1 MARMNPVYIS
11 ALSNP
16 LPIPR
21 KNKFLDERDI
31 DKKGPTA
38 VLPSFTN
45 PYPVGSI
52 SYLMWQSVY
61 GQGTAGSSSNE
72 INSIPEN
79 IVDTSGNSPAPVNTG
94 PPPRGKVFGRGYD
107 EDEINESEAIGGR
120 AVYSGGGNVGGVI
133 GGEDKLPKY
142 APYKTL
148 SEYAPP
154 QNSSFDDTIYDEDST
169 NPGGQVSNSLENNPD
184 AASGTSSV
192 VNVPNSTATVGSTG
206 GGLVQSARNWWN
218 SDDRWWNSDK
228 RLKTNIKLIG
238 KSEQGYNIYSFRFI
252 NPSYGEGTY
261 QGVISS
267 EMPDQV
273 VSKNEDGYDMVDYS
287 MIDVE
292 FKKIDEYSRLTKT
305 NNKNMG
311 KIIAKSGV
319 ELNTSARCRPSNK
332 RIMTSRDTTIKSDLS
347 VDNIMYKGNANL
359 LAQR

>member
-1 MARMNPVYIS
+1 MARINPVYAA

-38 VLPSFTN
+38 VLPGFTN
-45 PYPVGSI
+45 PYPVGSM
-52 SYLMWQSVY
+52 SYLYWQSIY
-61 GQGTAGSSSNE
+61 GQGTAGSSANE
-72 INSIPEN
+72 IDSTPQN
-79 IVDTSGNSPAPVNTG
+79 IVNTG
-94 PPPRGKVFGRGYD
+94 GFSPTPINTTPNPRGKVFGRNYD
-107 EDEINESEAIGGR
+107 ADEINESGAIGGK
-120 AVYSGGGNVGGVI
+120 AVYSGGRNVGGVI
-133 GGEDKLPKY
+133 GGQDKLPTY

-154 QNSSFDDTIYDEDST
+154 QTTSFDGTIYDEDST
-169 NPGGQVSNSLENNPD
+169 NIGGQISNSTQNNPD

-192 VNVPNSTATVGSTG
+192 VNVPNSTATVGATG
-206 GGLVQSARNWWN
+206 QGIGSGLVNWFE

-228 RLKTNIKLIG
+228 RLKTNIKLIS

-252 NPSYGEGTY
+252 DPSYGEGTY

-273 VSKNEDGYDMVDYS
+273 VSKNEDGYDMVNYS

-292 FKKIDEYSRLTKT
+292 FKKIDEYSRITKT
-305 NNKNMG
+305 NNKKMG

-332 RIMTSRDTTIKSDLS
+332 RVMTSRDMTIKSDLS
-347 VDNIMYKGNANL
+347 VDGIMYKGNANL
-359 LAQR
+359 LAQK